1 MSWWRRSSAMAR
13 SSAAPRPRRFISCT
27 VRMTRWCGTAFLMV
41 RAKSIALTNSGRTL
55 MRVLISSENTGSH
68 PASASASSW
77 LYWAVLHL
85 A

>member
-1 MSWWRRSSAMAR
+1 
-13 SSAAPRPRRFISCT
+13 
-27 VRMTRWCGTAFLMV
+27 MV